1 MQHSVPLRLLAV
13 AITLMSRLEE
23 ELLQLTDKSKV
34 QKKNIVDSQTKYA
47 VDTEKLRKKLSD
59 LQSELLA
66 KTDEVTHYA
75 YFNTFNTKI

>member
-1 MQHSVPLRLLAV
+1 
-13 AITLMSRLEE
+13 MSRLEE

-59 LQSELLA
+59 LQSELLL
-66 KTDEVTHYA
+66 KQMR
-75 YFNTFNTKI
+75 